1 MKILVVEDDLATVQ
15 ALQSLLSS
23 CNYAVD
29 IATDGESGLHLAN
42 TCNYDLALLD
52 MMLPRLDGVS
62 LCQQLRKQGF
72 QSPILLLTEQGEE
85 RTAIAL
91 YAGADDYVVKPVDE
105 EELVARVQA
114 LLHRDGATQ
123 PTPQH
128 ELQQNQTLTAAQQ
141 TLEQEHQHYQHLFE
155 FAPDAYLVTDPCG
168 VIQQANHAA
177 SKLLCSPAQ
186 QLLGQPLE
194 AFVAEGDRPNFCT
207 CLKQFNFNQD
217 WEVTIQPS
225 TGVSFPALLAVTQI
239 QNSQGQITGLHWSLR
254 NIRSRKDVE
263 RQLQLARDEMELRV
277 VERTVELMAAIQ
289 SLQQRE
295 AFLSSIYD
303 GADQGVFVI
312 EVADNNFYYSG
323 FNHLAEQMA
332 GSTTEELRGKTPEEA
347 FGPTIGAGFRQNYQR
362 CLQESKSISY
372 EEYLVFENH
381 TIWTLT
387 TLSPLRN
394 DQGHIYRIV
403 GTAINI
409 TDRKQA
415 ELALQQQIR
424 QEYLL
429 ADIAQ
434 DIRQSLNL
442 GNVLSRTVHRVRE
455 YLKTDRVIIYRFR
468 PDWQGDVIMESVAP
482 GWASV
487 LSTTI
492 YDPCFSDRY
501 IEPYRQGRIAS
512 VTNVD
517 TEVLEPCYVELLKA
531 FQVKANLVLPLL
543 QGEHLWGLLIAHH
556 CETPRQWQPAEIAM
570 LKRLAT
576 QVSIAIQQSE
586 LYEQIRQELSTR
598 EQMQRVL
605 EDSEE
610 RFRSLSSAA
619 PIGILQTNAD
629 GICLY
634 VNARWKEM
642 SGYNLEVCLGNGWM
656 QAIHPEDRTAFYQA
670 WENCLHNG
678 SGELPEFRLLTPRR
692 ETRWVTARVSAM
704 QSATGEI
711 MGYVC
716 TSEDITERKLT
727 EQKIRQQAALLDI
740 ASDAI
745 SVRDL
750 TNRILYWNHGA
761 ERLYGWAATEVI
773 GHEANQILQPRGIPI
788 EDAMKQ
794 LLQQGEWRG
803 EVHKVTKSHKPV
815 IVEARWT
822 LVKDETGQPQC
833 ILVVDT
839 DVTEKKQ
846 LEAQFYQA
854 QRLESLGVL
863 ASGLAHDLNNIFTPI
878 LAIAYMLRLQQKS
891 LDAKAHDQ
899 LRLIE
904 ESAKRGTSMVKQVL
918 TLTRS
923 SNGEKTTVNLT
934 GVLWEVINIVQG
946 SFPKSIE
953 VCPNIPDPERSE
965 HALHSVLADSTQ
977 LTQVFM
983 NLCVNARDAMPE
995 GGALTITAEN
1005 VFVDEAIAH
1014 TNLDAQ
1020 VGTYVRVT
1028 VADTGTGIAPDV
1040 CDRMFDPFF
1049 TTKEAGRG
1057 TGLGLAM
1064 VLRIVKN
1071 YGGFLQVHTAL
1082 GQGTEMKVYLPAMAV
1097 PFVEQSQVEQPSED
1111 QWFGQGEL
1119 VLIVDDDV
1127 SVQQTT
1133 QALLENCGYTT
1144 LVAGNG
1150 AEAIAI
1156 YQQRQKDIHLVA
1168 LDITM
1173 PKMNGIEL
1181 IQHLKRINSNVK
1193 IIAISGLPANQK
1205 PSLEAGATFFLSK
1218 PYSLETLLCS
1228 IHQLIYPN
1236 IHS

>member
-1 MKILVVEDDLATVQ
+1 MKILVVEDDLVTTQ
-15 ALQSLLSS
+15 TLQVLLSS

-29 IATDGESGLHLAN
+29 IATDGEQGLHLAE
-42 TCNYDLALLD
+42 TCNYDLAVLD
-52 MMLPRLDGVS
+52 VVLPPLDGIR

-72 QSPILLLTEQGEE
+72 QSPILLLMGQREA
-85 RTAIAL
+85 RKAIAL
-91 YAGADDYVVKPVDE
+91 NAGADDYVVKPFDE
-105 EELVARVQA
+105 KELLARVQA
-114 LLHRDGATQ
+114 LLHRDNS
-123 PTPQH
+123 TPLTSQH
-128 ELQQNQTLTAAQQ
+128 EVQQQQALTAAHQI
-141 TLEQEHQHYQHLFE
+141 LGREHQPYQHLFE

-168 VIQQANHAA
+168 VIQQANRAA
-177 SKLLCSPAQ
+177 SKLFCSPVQ
-186 QLLGQPLE
+186 QLLGQSLE
-194 AFVAEGDRPNFCT
+194 TFVAEGDRPHFCA
-207 CLKQFNFNQD
+207 CLKHLSFNQD
-217 WEVTIQPS
+217 WEVNIQSS
-225 TGVSFPALLAVTQI
+225 TGVSFPALIAVTQV
-239 QNSQGQITGLHWSLR
+239 QDSQGKIIGLHWSLR

-263 RQLQLARDEMELRV
+263 QQLQVARDEMELRV
-277 VERTVELMAAIQ
+277 VERTIELMAAIQ

-312 EVADNNFYYSG
+312 EVADNNFHYSG

-362 CLQESKSISY
+362 CLQEGKSISY

-394 DQGHIYRIV
+394 AQEDIYRIV

-415 ELALQQQIR
+415 ELTLQQQIR

-429 ADIAQ
+429 SDIAQ

-482 GWASV
+482 GWASI

-501 IEPYRQGRIAS
+501 IEPYRQGRVAS
-512 VTNVD
+512 ITNVD
-517 TEVLEPCYVELLKA
+517 TEALEPCYVELLKA

-634 VNARWKEM
+634 VNSRWKEM
-642 SGYNLEVCLGNGWM
+642 SGYNLEACLGNGWM
-656 QAIHPEDRTAFYQA
+656 QAIHPEDRTTFHQA

-692 ETRWVTARVSAM
+692 KTRWVTARVSAM
-704 QSATGEI
+704 KSGTGEI
-711 MGYVC
+711 IGYVC

-727 EQKIRQQAALLDI
+727 EQKIREQAALLDI

-761 ERLYGWAATEVI
+761 ERLYGWKAAEII
-773 GHEANQILQPRGIPI
+773 GHEASQILKPQGLSI
-788 EDAMKQ
+788 EDAMRQ

-822 LVKDETGQPQC
+822 LVKDEAGQPQC

-846 LEAQFYQA
+846 LETQFYQA
-854 QRLESLGVL
+854 QRLESLGIL

-878 LAIAYMLRLQQKS
+878 LAIAYMLRFQQKS

-904 ESAKRGTSMVKQVL
+904 ESAKRGTNMVKQVL

-923 SNGEKTTVNLT
+923 SNGDKTIVNLT
-934 GVLWEVINIVQG
+934 EVLWEVINIVQG
-946 SFPKSIE
+946 SFPKIIE
-953 VCPNIPDPERSE
+953 VCPNIPDPDYSE
-965 HALHSVLADSTQ
+965 HALRSVLADSTQ

-995 GGALTITAEN
+995 GGVLTITAEN
-1005 VFVDEAIAH
+1005 VFVDDAIAH

-1020 VGTYVRVT
+1020 VGNYVQVS

-1071 YGGFLQVHTAL
+1071 YGGFLQVHTVL
-1082 GQGTEMKVYLPAMAV
+1082 GQGTEMKVYLPAMAA
-1097 PFVEQSQVEQPSED
+1097 PFVEQDEVEKTSEE
-1111 QWFGQGEL
+1111 QWFGQGERI
-1119 VLIVDDDV
+1119 LIVDDDA
-1127 SVQQTT
+1127 SVQQAT

-1144 LVAGNG
+1144 LVASSGV
-1150 AEAIAI
+1150 EAIAI
-1156 YQQRQKDIHLVA
+1156 YQQQQQDIHLVV

-1173 PKMNGIEL
+1173 PNMNGIEL
-1181 IQHLKRINSNVK
+1181 IQHLKRINSTVK
-1193 IIAISGLPANQK
+1193 IIAISGLPANQQ
-1205 PSLEAGATFFLSK
+1205 PSLKAGASFFLPK
-1218 PYSLETLLCS
+1218 PYSLENLLCS
-1228 IHQLIYPN
+1228 IQQLMHPD
-1236 IHS
+1236 IHL